1 METVTETK
9 PIKVASLSSAK
20 ITPESIKTVCRGM
33 FEVVHGEGAS
43 SYVRSAFASAKYTVA
58 GKTGTAEVA
67 GQKDNAFFVG
77 YAPYEAP
84 KVVVTA
90 FVEEG
95 RTGGLASGIVR
106 DVMDAYS
113 ENVSSLEMPN
123 G

>member
-1 METVTETK
+1 
-9 PIKVASLSSAK
+9 
-20 ITPESIKTVCRGM
+20 M
-33 FEVVHGEGAS
+33 FEVVNGEGAS
-43 SYVRSAFASAKYTVA
+43 SYVRSAFASAPYTVA

-77 YAPYEAP
+77 YAPYTDP

-113 ENVSSLEMPN
+113 ANVSPLTDPV